1 MRWIGAGLAV
11 MLVAGTAAG
20 CGSRARLVED
30 LIARFP
36 EADIKRPNPDVFSVV
51 DATLAGTTRRAVQAN
66 GPSRIGWK
74 VAVPKDAW
82 LEVAIGQREE
92 AWTTEG
98 DGVLFMIGVS
108 DGATFSELMSLVV
121 NPYAIPGDRTWHP
134 LLLDLSVFAGKT
146 VDLIF
151 NTYSSP
157 PDQPIDVRGDLPVW
171 GEPRVVIR

>member
-1 MRWIGAGLAV
+1 
-11 MLVAGTAAG
+11 
-20 CGSRARLVED
+20 
-30 LIARFP
+30 
-36 EADIKRPNPDVFSVV
+36 
-51 DATLAGTTRRAVQAN
+51 
-66 GPSRIGWK
+66 
-74 VAVPKDAW
+74 
-82 LEVAIGQREE
+82 
-92 AWTTEG
+92 
-98 DGVLFMIGVS
+98 MIGVS

-146 VDLIF
+146 VDLVF